1 MGILTHRS
9 ERTQRR
15 EPWNERKKKRRATP
29 VGMTRWLAERG
40 RHKGKRKN
48 SGIPMYR
55 DKCRRC
61 YNFRMPKIKEL
72 QCSRCG
78 ATASAETPQTVC
90 AKCAGAF
97 YVRYDLSG
105 LRGVKHRAQIARD
118 AEVCAGS
125 SNKTPIARSAFPGV
139 LPGAWA
145 GMWRYQSVL
154 PEVEPVTLGEG
165 WTPVI
170 RSKRYRNVFVKEEG
184 ANPTGS
190 FKARG
195 LALAVTMAKHY
206 GLKKLAVPSAGNAA
220 GALAAYAAAAGIE
233 ANIFMPKDVPFANYV
248 EAKMYGANVTLVNGL
263 ISDCGRMVAE
273 RKEKEGWFDISTL
286 KEPFRIEGKK
296 TMGYEL
302 VEQLGWEYPEAV
314 FYPTGGGVGLI
325 GIWKAFAELE
335 ELGWVR
341 PGKRPKMIAVQSA
354 GCAPMVRAFEQH
366 EKASTMWENATT
378 FASGLRVPK
387 PYGDYIMLEILQES
401 EGVALAFSDEVI
413 LESLKDWARNEGI
426 FLSPEG
432 AAATAAYDHLLKTGY
447 LKESDRV
454 VIFNTGAGLKY
465 TDVTA
470 EAAGI
475 ERTK

>member
-1 MGILTHRS
+1 M
-9 ERTQRR
+9 
-15 EPWNERKKKRRATP
+15 
-29 VGMTRWLAERG
+29 RG
-40 RHKGKRKN
+40 
-48 SGIPMYR
+48 
-55 DKCRRC
+55 
-61 YNFRMPKIKEL
+61 E
-72 QCSRCG
+72 
-78 ATASAETPQTVC
+78 
-90 AKCAGAF
+90 AG
-97 YVRYDLSG
+97 
-105 LRGVKHRAQIARD
+105 RAQVLRD
-118 AEVCAGS
+118 ASQGERV
-125 SNKTPIARSAFPGV
+125 ARETLNGNSA

-145 GMWRYQSVL
+145 GMWRYRSVL
-154 PEVEPVTLGEG
+154 PDVEPVTLGEG

-170 RSKRYRNVFVKEEG
+170 RSRRYKNVVVKEEG

-195 LALAVTMAKHY
+195 LALAVTMAQDY

-220 GALAAYAAAAGIE
+220 GALAAYAAAARIE

-248 EAKMYGANVTLVNGL
+248 EAKMYGANVTLVDGL

-273 RKEKEGWFDISTL
+273 RKEKEGWFDVSTL

-302 VEQLGWEYPEAV
+302 VEQLGWKYPAAV

-325 GIWKAFAELE
+325 GMWKAFAELE
-335 ELGWVR
+335 ELGWVA

-354 GCAPMVRAFEQH
+354 GCAPVARAFDENAKVSQL
-366 EKASTMWENATT
+366 WENAAT

-387 PYGDYIMLEILQES
+387 PYGDYIMLEILKES
-401 EGVALAFSDEVI
+401 NGVALAFSDEVI
-413 LESLKDWARNEGI
+413 LESLKDWAKNEGI

-432 AAATAAYDHLLKTGY
+432 AAATAAYDHLLKTGF
-447 LKESDRV
+447 LRPEDRV
-454 VIFNTGAGLKY
+454 VLFNTGAGLKY

-475 ERTK
+475 ARPS